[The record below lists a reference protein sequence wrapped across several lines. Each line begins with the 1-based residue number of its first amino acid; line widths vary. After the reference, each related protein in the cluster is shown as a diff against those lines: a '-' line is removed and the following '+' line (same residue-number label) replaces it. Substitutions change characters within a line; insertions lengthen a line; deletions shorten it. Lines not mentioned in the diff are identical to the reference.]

1 MFESL
6 PLAAPADGASAV
18 IRSVFWVLLTIVVTV
33 VLVLLALAVKKRF
46 SAAGDVGPSPVGGG
60 FTVGD
65 LRRMR
70 DNGEISDEEF
80 ERARERIVAGAKR
93 RLAEEAERAGNP
105 DRPPPEAPLTKDTDL
120 IRDAEG

>member
-6 PLAAPADGASAV
+6 PLATPDGASAV

-33 VLVLLALAVKKRF
+33 VLILLALAIKKRF
-46 SAAGDVGPSPVGGG
+46 SGGGEPGPGPIGGG

-70 DNGEISDEEF
+70 DNGEISDDEF

-105 DRPPPEAPLTKDTDL
+105 DRPPPDAPLTKDTDL